1 MGATTL
7 MALVVAGQIFASVA
21 VDHFGVFGFEIRSAT
36 MVRLAGCAL
45 LMSGFI
51 LIVKS

>member
-1 MGATTL
+1 
-7 MALVVAGQIFASVA
+7 MALVVAGQVIASVA
-21 VDHFGVFGFEIRSAT
+21 VDHFGVFGFEIRSTTLA
-36 MVRLAGCAL
+36 RLTGCAL